1 MIQNATHESLSWGY
15 LNGLKS
21 LRRVKSDDKTRGHF
35 ENTMKT
41 HQTLRQLLLQLPLAL
56 TMVFGSSFAY
66 AQTVA
71 AGIAKIVTGDV
82 RVSDAQG
89 ERALKS
95 GDAVLENT
103 RLITGKQS
111 SASMVLRDGTTLVL
125 SENSQFNIQ
134 TFTFDATTQNGGMLI
149 NLLQGS
155 MRMLTGL
162 IAKINPE
169 AIQVKTKTLSVGVR
183 GTDFIVDTEDK
194 P

>member
-1 MIQNATHESLSWGY
+1 
-15 LNGLKS
+15 
-21 LRRVKSDDKTRGHF
+21 
-35 ENTMKT
+35 MKT
-41 HQTLRQLLLQLPLAL
+41 HQSLYQLLFGLAL
-56 TMVFGSSFAY
+56 ACAMAFSTSVAE

-89 ERALKS
+89 ERVLKS
-95 GDAVLENT
+95 GDAVFENT
-103 RLITGKQS
+103 RLIAGKQS
-111 SASMVLRDGTTLVL
+111 SASVVLRDGTTLVL

-134 TFTFDATTQNGGMLI
+134 KFTFDATTQDGGMLI
-149 NLLQGS
+149 NLFQGS

-162 IAKINPE
+162 IAKINPD
-169 AIQVKTKTLSVGVR
+169 AIQVKTKTLSVGIR

>member
-1 MIQNATHESLSWGY
+1 MIQNATYESLPWGY

-21 LRRVKSDDKTRGHF
+21 LRRVKYDDMTRGHF

-41 HQTLRQLLLQLPLAL
+41 HQTLRQLLLQLAL
-56 TMVFGSSFAY
+56 VLSTALSSSSAY

-71 AGIAKIVTGDV
+71 SGIAKIVTGDV
-82 RVSDAQG
+82 RITDAQG

-95 GDAVLENT
+95 GDAVFENT

-111 SASMVLRDGTTLVL
+111 SASVVLRDGTTLVL

-134 TFTFDATTQNGGMLI
+134 KFTFDATTQDGGMLI

-162 IAKINPE
+162 IAKINPD
-169 AIQVKTKTLSVGVR
+169 AIQVKTKTLSVGIR